1 MSSLDELLY
10 KEKYLKYK
18 NKYIQLKEYQG
29 GGFSLKDVKDVLKK
43 TRKGANTVATKVAT
57 KASEAKTGANTV
69 ATKVATKA
77 SEAKT
82 GATKILFP
90 TAYIFAKT
98 SDIIPLRGNLKENI
112 SNIKII
118 LNKKGY
124 IIKSDD
130 PLQMIMIGSKS
141 DLSKKFYN
149 AVNSTND
156 FVYGNK
162 TFEGQIKKISNCTQ
176 TNMKDIN
183 LILNNNDAILN
194 NTVLTNINKIKVNE
208 SNNINYINII
218 NKTLFDKNKNENK
231 NKKLSRN
238 VGTSHSTDIINLQH
252 NLFKI
257 DHNDTII
264 NEIKKLVYNQLVK
277 TDNQLV
283 KTDNQLVKTDNQLE
297 KTDNQLEKTNKQ
309 KENEIDI
316 TKEISY
322 MYIKYNNVYNSEA
335 DIIFDTPDQPEQGND
350 QQQATNGQP
359 NQDNDKHNLDNV
371 QAN

>member
-43 TRKGANTVATKVAT
+43 TRK
-57 KASEAKTGANTV
+57 GANTV

-277 TDNQLV
+277 TDNQL
-283 KTDNQLVKTDNQLE
+283 E